1 MGTLITQAAYAR
13 QRGVTKQAV
22 FAAVKAGRIRLI
34 DGKIDPEI
42 ADIQWARNTS
52 HEHRHRALGGADHGP
67 GAAGIA
73 QPTGI
78 SSGSADV
85 RTPSR
90 DSEAA
95 GDGSFLEAKTRSEQ
109 ARAELFELELAQ
121 KRGELVVADEIRRAT
136 FEKARIAR
144 DALLALAPRLAPQV
158 AAEPDVAKCHDL
170 IMAEVRM
177 ICQELAA
184 GESGATRQ

>member
-1 MGTLITQAAYAR
+1 MATLITQAAYAR
-13 QRGVTKQAV
+13 ARGVTKQAV
-22 FAAVKAGRIRLI
+22 SAAVKAGRIRLI

-42 ADIQWARNTS
+42 ADIQWQRNTS
-52 HEHRHRALGGADHGP
+52 HEHRQRALGGVDRGI
-67 GAAGIA
+67 GAGGIV
-73 QPTGI
+73 TT
-78 SSGSADV
+78 
-85 RTPSR
+85 TPAEPPRNAPR
-90 DSEAA
+90 DPEGQ
-95 GDGSFLEAKTRSEQ
+95 GDTTFLEAKTRSEQ

-121 KRGELVVADEIRRAT
+121 KRGELVVAEEVRRAT
-136 FEKARIAR
+136 FEKSRIAR

-158 AAEPDVAKCHDL
+158 AAESDVAKCHDL

>member
-22 FAAVKAGRIRLI
+22 SAAVKAGRIRLI

-52 HEHRHRALGGADHGP
+52 HEHRHRALGGVDHGP
-67 GAAGIA
+67 GAAGLA
-73 QPTGI
+73 QPA
-78 SSGSADV
+78 GSADV
-85 RTPSR
+85 RTQSPDPEPR
-90 DSEAA
+90 DN
-95 GDGSFLEAKTRSEQ
+95 GSFLDAKTRSEQ

-158 AAEPDVAKCHDL
+158 AAESDVAKCHDL